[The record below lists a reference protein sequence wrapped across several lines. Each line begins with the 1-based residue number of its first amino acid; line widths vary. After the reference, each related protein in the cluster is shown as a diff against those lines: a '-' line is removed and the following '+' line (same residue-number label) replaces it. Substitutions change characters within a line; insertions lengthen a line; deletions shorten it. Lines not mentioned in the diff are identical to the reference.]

1 MKLLIYLFLRL
12 RKLSRFMYTKEQ
24 VELTGFPIFQEYKCT
39 YPDFSL
45 EFDVDWWTVSELKEL
60 FDIILTDFEKE
71 TRIQAFK
78 TGAGYRGYAAV
89 YSRKEILDMRLVI
102 NK

>member
-1 MKLLIYLFLRL
+1 
-12 RKLSRFMYTKEQ
+12 MYTKEY

-39 YPDFSL
+39 YPDPLL

-60 FDIILTDFEKE
+60 FDITLTPQEKE

-78 TGAGYRGYAAV
+78 TGTGYRGFAAV
-89 YSRKEILDMRLVI
+89 YSK
-102 NK
+102 